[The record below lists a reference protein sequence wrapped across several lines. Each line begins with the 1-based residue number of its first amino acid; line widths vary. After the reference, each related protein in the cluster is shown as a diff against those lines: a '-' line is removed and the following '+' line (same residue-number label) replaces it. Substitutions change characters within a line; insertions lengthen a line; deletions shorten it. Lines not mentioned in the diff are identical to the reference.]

1 MLTSVNRRW
10 DTACVRT
17 GRICQQNHHTLC
29 PVHVAVEG
37 RGKDHRSAIGGSGQW
52 LASYFFL
59 TKEIAHVCTAVKHN
73 WQRSRGMNAG
83 TKGGEDEFGNRN
95 QNASN
100 TYLTYEQVRRSCN
113 INVYPYLGHQF
124 RVSIPWSVLPESI
137 LPEPWG
143 LTSSPSVTTM

>member
-1 MLTSVNRRW
+1 MMLTSVNRRG

-17 GRICQQNHHTLC
+17 GRICQQIDHILC
-29 PVHVAVEG
+29 HVHVAVEG
-37 RGKDHRSAIGGSGQW
+37 RGKDHRSAIGGSGLW
-52 LASYFFL
+52 SASCYIL
-59 TKEIAHVCTAVKHN
+59 MKETAHVCTAVKHD

-95 QNASN
+95 QDASN
-100 TYLTYEQVRRSCN
+100 TYPTYEQVPRSC
-113 INVYPYLGHQF
+113 NVYPYLGHQF
-124 RVSIPWSVLPESI
+124 RVSVPWSVLSKSI